1 MTTITDDDLWARNQ
15 LLKNGDA
22 CLLASIAFLYR
33 LHPIIDAAKIDEVF
47 LPLSH
52 ESEEVKRCLVRE
64 VNHRCRDKENSLD
77 LDPFSYARRAEK
89 AMSAVRMTFLDTE
102 WDRAVEQLSG
112 DDNVT
117 MCGTVDPERFPDED
131 ADARWI
137 DIHDNHGRSFAH
149 VSIDID
155 SLDGGWGSTA
165 TVDNSEHADGFFTI
179 HVWSVEGG
187 AARSAG
193 GTWTSPVVDGV
204 RIEHTRDRDR
214 LSTNDDLCG
223 DIVFTVREI
232 ADIVRN
238 S

>member
-1 MTTITDDDLWARNQ
+1 MTTITDDDLWAKNK
-15 LLKNGDA
+15 LLKNGNA

-33 LHPIIDAAKIDEVF
+33 LHPIIDASKIDEVF
-47 LPLSH
+47 LPLSR
-52 ESEEVKRCLVRE
+52 ESEEVQRCFVRE
-64 VNHRCRDKENSLD
+64 VNHRCRDMENSLD

-89 AMSAVRMTFLDTE
+89 AMSAVRMAFLDTE
-102 WDRAVEQLSG
+102 WRRATEQLSG

-117 MCGTVDPERFPDED
+117 MYGTVNPERFPDED
-131 ADARWI
+131 LDARWI
-137 DIHDNHGRSFAH
+137 DIHDNHGRSYAH

-165 TVDNSEHADGFFTI
+165 TVENSEHADGFFTI
-179 HVWSVEGG
+179 HVWSVENGV
-187 AARSAG
+187 ARSAG

-204 RIEHTRDRDR
+204 RIEHTRGRDR
-214 LSTNDDLCG
+214 LSTDDDLCG
-223 DIVFTVREI
+223 DIVFTAREI